1 MSSKKHKDD
10 SLQPIEELL
19 PQVRHPNISHIIKG
33 YQGEKD
39 IWKPARI
46 GSRPSYFGDIAC
58 TKMLFKVDVS
68 VSSGIKILTYPNPRN
83 EQVRPRARADLET
96 GMMANYKEKFEKR
109 DNWKLMV
116 DVTTDTQSDMYE
128 PMKNAI
134 VNWFRNEKNNNSNN
148 LPPATEWICGRIS
161 DELNNVD
168 YIQPTSITEGV
179 EDDMPTCHMET
190 YRTFSNRII
199 GWLGDRQQRLTS
211 RGTVRNLSKEE
222 KMALK
227 TRIEGLRQNDTKI
240 ITIDETNRNH
250 GYLFTPL
257 FKEELKEGIE
267 AALRTIVGEGT
278 ADRDNND
285 NFTRPSSRPLNSVR
299 GGDIRTKIQFVET
312 VTTHNMDVPP
322 IGSLIYNRVPNS
334 WWFGGKFPVLR
345 FVFKVTR
352 ERKDYSCSDSSVA
365 NTTYLKF

>member
-1 MSSKKHKDD
+1 MSNKKQKNLPLASMKVLLPKARHKD
-10 SLQPIEELL
+10 
-19 PQVRHPNISHIIKG
+19 ISRIIKG

-39 IWKPARI
+39 VWKPARI
-46 GSRPSYFGDIAC
+46 GSRPSQFGDIAC
-58 TKMLFKVDVS
+58 TEMRFKVDVS

-116 DVTTDTQSDMYE
+116 DVTTDTHSDMYE

-148 LPPATEWICGRIS
+148 FPPATEWISGRIS

-168 YIQPTSITEGV
+168 YIQPTKLSYGV

-199 GWLGDRQQRLTS
+199 GWLGDRQQRLTN
-211 RGTVRNLSKEE
+211 RGTVRDLTKAE

-227 TRIEGLRQNDTKI
+227 TRIEALRQNDTNI
-240 ITIDETNRNH
+240 IMIDETNRNH

-257 FKEELKEGIE
+257 FKDELKEGIE

-278 ADRDNND
+278 ADRDNNG
-285 NFTRPSSRPLNSVR
+285 NFTRPSSQQLNDVR

-345 FVFKVTR
+345 FEFKVTR
-352 ERKDYSCSDSSVA
+352 ERKDYSCRDSSVA
-365 NTTYLKF
+365 KTTYLKF